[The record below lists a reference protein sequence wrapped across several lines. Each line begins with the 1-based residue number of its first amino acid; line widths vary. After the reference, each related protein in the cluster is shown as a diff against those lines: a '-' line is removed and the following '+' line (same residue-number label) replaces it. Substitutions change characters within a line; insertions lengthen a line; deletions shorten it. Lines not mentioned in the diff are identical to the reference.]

1 MESMNGETE
10 TKRKIRDPMVGSRL
24 YYYYFFFFVVGFLWG
39 WESIQNEWEGNEDD
53 EKQEFF
59 FFFAYCFC
67 PL

>member
-1 MESMNGETE
+1 MER
-10 TKRKIRDPMVGSRL
+10 RKQNEKFAIQWLAHVSIII
-24 YYYYFFFFVVGFLWG
+24 FFLFVVGFLWG